1 MERSN
6 AMDRAERDRSRV
18 EIPIPA
24 SASKPSRGAT
34 RAATIATSVAVL
46 LACACGGSP
55 PGVDG
60 PAPVAVGRADREVG
74 PTPLRVCFDA
84 TASHGADGRPLALTW
99 DFGDG
104 SARFEE
110 PVSCHTYAEPGSYA
124 ASVEA
129 TDPAGRSALA
139 VVIVTVTE
147 P

>member
-1 MERSN
+1 
-6 AMDRAERDRSRV
+6 MDRAERDRSRV